1 MVTMSSSLSKSMN
14 NQQIDSEYQYD
25 PTYVEKDQEQ
35 ILLEKLGYKQELKR
49 SYSIWSLCAF
59 SIITLT
65 PASAIMNTLSTP
77 LATGGPQALVWG
89 YIIVS
94 IFTMIVAISMA
105 EIAASYPVSGGPLSW
120 AYQLGKTEKV
130 KILASWYTGYF
141 NIFSQIAFA
150 ASASFQGTTTILGM
164 VSVQHPNFVAE
175 RYHYVLVS
183 IGFIVLFTATNIY
196 LSKYHASSTM
206 GLLIFNVVT
215 VVAIMVTLLATAEY
229 RQDAKF
235 IFTKYVNESG
245 FESHGY
251 VFILGLLQSA
261 YTFTG
266 YDSCTHLAEEADSGK
281 NKNIVA
287 KALVVVVA
295 TCILYGFIF
304 VIVICSVLDDI
315 PSLINSATGSA
326 FIQLVYN
333 CTKNTSATVLLALFP
348 TLAALFAAETMT
360 LANSRTIY
368 SFARDGAFIF
378 PTFFAKVS
386 PVYNVPIP
394 ALLFSMVIQ
403 IIIVILYFSSDV
415 VFNTII
421 SLTTIGHEL
430 AYIIPIIL
438 MLFGGRSRMDP
449 NRPWNLGTYGVVCN
463 IISILWLAFIS
474 ITMLFPT
481 VSPVKA
487 GNMNYT
493 VVIIF
498 IVIAYATICWFV
510 QGKKTYK
517 GPGEVVDGSVNVVE
531 LEAINDDH
539 PLDKVDVGISAKERK
554 Q

>member
-1 MVTMSSSLSKSMN
+1 MVL
-14 NQQIDSEYQYD
+14 
-25 PTYVEKDQEQ
+25 
-35 ILLEKLGYKQELKR
+35 
-49 SYSIWSLCAF
+49 
-59 SIITLT
+59 
-65 PASAIMNTLSTP
+65 
-77 LATGGPQALVWG
+77 
-89 YIIVS
+89 
-94 IFTMIVAISMA
+94 
-105 EIAASYPVSGGPLSW
+105 
-120 AYQLGKTEKV
+120 
-130 KILASWYTGYF
+130 
-141 NIFSQIAFA
+141 
-150 ASASFQGTTTILGM
+150 
-164 VSVQHPNFVAE
+164 
-175 RYHYVLVS
+175 
-183 IGFIVLFTATNIY
+183 
-196 LSKYHASSTM
+196 
-206 GLLIFNVVT
+206 
-215 VVAIMVTLLATAEY
+215 
-229 RQDAKF
+229 
-235 IFTKYVNESG
+235 
-245 FESHGY
+245 
-251 VFILGLLQSA
+251 
-261 YTFTG
+261 
-266 YDSCTHLAEEADSGK
+266 
-281 NKNIVA
+281 
-287 KALVVVVA
+287 
-295 TCILYGFIF
+295 
-304 VIVICSVLDDI
+304 
-315 PSLINSATGSA
+315 
-326 FIQLVYN
+326 
-333 CTKNTSATVLLALFP
+333 
-348 TLAALFAAETMT
+348 
-360 LANSRTIY
+360 
-368 SFARDGAFIF
+368 FIF

>member
-1 MVTMSSSLSKSMN
+1 M
-14 NQQIDSEYQYD
+14 
-25 PTYVEKDQEQ
+25 
-35 ILLEKLGYKQELKR
+35 
-49 SYSIWSLCAF
+49 
-59 SIITLT
+59 
-65 PASAIMNTLSTP
+65 
-77 LATGGPQALVWG
+77 
-89 YIIVS
+89 
-94 IFTMIVAISMA
+94 
-105 EIAASYPVSGGPLSW
+105 
-120 AYQLGKTEKV
+120 
-130 KILASWYTGYF
+130 
-141 NIFSQIAFA
+141 
-150 ASASFQGTTTILGM
+150 
-164 VSVQHPNFVAE
+164 
-175 RYHYVLVS
+175 
-183 IGFIVLFTATNIY
+183 
-196 LSKYHASSTM
+196 
-206 GLLIFNVVT
+206 
-215 VVAIMVTLLATAEY
+215 
-229 RQDAKF
+229 
-235 IFTKYVNESG
+235 
-245 FESHGY
+245 
-251 VFILGLLQSA
+251 
-261 YTFTG
+261 
-266 YDSCTHLAEEADSGK
+266 
-281 NKNIVA
+281 
-287 KALVVVVA
+287 
-295 TCILYGFIF
+295 
-304 VIVICSVLDDI
+304 DDI

-449 NRPWNLGTYGVVCN
+449 DRPWNLGTYGVVCN

-539 PLDKVDVGISAKERK
+539 H
-554 Q
+554 

>member
-1 MVTMSSSLSKSMN
+1 M
-14 NQQIDSEYQYD
+14 
-25 PTYVEKDQEQ
+25 
-35 ILLEKLGYKQELKR
+35 
-49 SYSIWSLCAF
+49 
-59 SIITLT
+59 
-65 PASAIMNTLSTP
+65 
-77 LATGGPQALVWG
+77 TGGPQALVWG

-94 IFTMIVAISMA
+94 IFTMLVAISMA
-105 EIAASYPVSGGPLSW
+105 EIAAVYPVSGGPLSW
-120 AYQLGKTEKV
+120 AYQLGKTQNIKV
-130 KILASWYTGYF
+130 LASWYTGYF
-141 NIFSQIAFA
+141 NIFAQIAFA
-150 ASASFQGTTTILGM
+150 ASASFQGTVSILGM
-164 VSVQHPNFVAE
+164 VSLQHPQFVAE

-183 IGFIVLFTATNIY
+183 VGFIILFTATNIF
-196 LSKYHASSTM
+196 LSKYHASSTL

-215 VVAIMVTLLATAEY
+215 VTATIITLLATADY
-229 RQDAKF
+229 REDGEF
-235 IFTKYVNESG
+235 IFTQYINGTG
-245 FESHGY
+245 FGSHGY

-295 TCILYGFIF
+295 ASILYGFIF
-304 VIVICSVLDDI
+304 VIVVCSVLGDVD
-315 PSLINSATGSA
+315 SLIDSSTGSA
-326 FIQLVYN
+326 YIQLVYN

-386 PVYNVPIP
+386 PTYDVPIP
-394 ALLFSMVIQ
+394 ALLFSMVVQ

-430 AYIIPIIL
+430 AYVIPIIL

-449 NRPWNLGTYGVVCN
+449 NRPWNLGIYGVICN
-463 IISILWLAFIS
+463 AISILWLLFIS

-481 VSPVKA
+481 VSPVDA

-493 VVIIF
+493 VVIMF
-498 IVIAYATICWFV
+498 IVIFYATVCWFV

-517 GPGEVVDGSVNVVE
+517 GPGEVIEDSVNVVE
-531 LEAINDDH
+531 LEAVNNDADLNEH
-539 PLDKVDVGISAKERK
+539 SKSDVGVSAKEAH